1 MLFNY
6 AFGFLVVAVAAVVV
20 LFVAADVVVVV
31 ISTAVL
37 ANHVK
42 GLLKAVVEERSSSRY
57 CF

>member
-6 AFGFLVVAVAAVVV
+6 AFGFLVVAVAAVAA
-20 LFVAADVVVVV
+20 LVAADVVVVVV